1 MGRVLARTRG
11 EGVRVFCV
19 EQKRKSIVAPVRLSF
34 SVGSIPSRPPCFAR
48 AKPLAHVPPRAHA
61 HHVLAVRAAGGP
73 PTRHKEKKRRLP
85 LPPPHPLPPATPL
98 KMNFDEATLTAKL
111 AALTPSQA
119 SIEALAGW
127 CLFYRADADRVC
139 STWAQAY
146 DSAPS
151 DAHRL
156 ALLYLANDVL
166 QKSRLN
172 KGPEYLDAFIAPLP
186 PRLRALASSTSDPR
200 SAASAARL
208 LAVMRERA
216 VFGSVTGKVLGG
228 GGGGGTKRAA
238 AENDDEPEP
247 PLPRRKRGARSDLA
261 PAQTALAAA
270 AAVSLERGWR
280 A

>member
-1 MGRVLARTRG
+1 
-11 EGVRVFCV
+11 
-19 EQKRKSIVAPVRLSF
+19 
-34 SVGSIPSRPPCFAR
+34 
-48 AKPLAHVPPRAHA
+48 
-61 HHVLAVRAAGGP
+61 
-73 PTRHKEKKRRLP
+73 
-85 LPPPHPLPPATPL
+85 
-98 KMNFDEATLTAKL
+98 MNFDEATLTAKL

-127 CLFYRADADRVC
+127 CLFYRADAPRVTA
-139 STWAQAY
+139 TWAQAY

-186 PRLRALASSTSDPR
+186 PRLRALASSTGDPR

-238 AENDDEPEP
+238 DNDDEPEP

-270 AAVSLERGWR
+270 AA
-280 A
+280 